1 MGIPGHMDP
10 DLGLGPQG
18 KALGGIAG
26 EPAVLHAAFGPVGTD
41 LHPLDVAVLVV
52 DRDKIPAVSGKG
64 PRSVAQVE
72 SGDAF

>member
-1 MGIPGHMDP
+1 MGIPGDMDP
-10 DLGLGPQG
+10 GLGLCPQG

-72 SGDAF
+72 SRDAF